1 MHIAEGVLSVPVLVT
16 GAAVTLAGLTVGM
29 KRVGPEKIPKVALL
43 TAAFF
48 VASLVHV
55 PIGPSNAH
63 LVLNGLLGII
73 LGLEAFPAIFIA
85 LLLQAVLFQFGGL
98 TTLGVN
104 TANMAVPG
112 AAFGILAKRFI
123 SLKRPLFSA
132 IVAGACSSLSVL
144 GAGFLVALSLWFSG
158 DSFSIISKI
167 IFTAHLPIAFVEA
180 VLTGMVVRFLL
191 RVRPEILGCNVN
203 FETPRLYEK
212 TNMICLFLM
221 IFFILLPADSHAHRV
236 NLFAWF
242 NGEKVVGKAYYS
254 NGRPA
259 EHAKIEIIGTRI
271 GSRISC
277 TTDEK
282 GRFSFRPPGMDIY
295 RLILHAG
302 QGHRATTLVHVKINK
317 LTKNQDN
324 LPSMKGKDLPKSPGN
339 HGFSSVEALGKNG
352 SSSKDVAKVVDKVLK
367 VRLQPLYRAIED
379 IAISQSRIKIK
390 DVVSGLGYIIGIMGI
405 WAYMSSKRKP

>member
-16 GAAVTLAGLTVGM
+16 GAAVTLAGLTVGI
-29 KRVGPEKIPKVALL
+29 KRVGPEDIPKVALL

-73 LGLEAFPAIFIA
+73 LGWEAFPAIFIA

-112 AAFGILAKRFI
+112 VALGILAKRFI
-123 SLKRPLFSA
+123 SLKRPALSA
-132 IVAGACSSLSVL
+132 TVAGVFSGLSVL

-158 DSFSIISKI
+158 DSFSVVSKI
-167 IFTAHLPIAFVEA
+167 IFSAHLPIAFVEA
-180 VLTGMVVRFLL
+180 LLTGMVVRFLL
-191 RVRPEILGCNVN
+191 RVRPEILGCSVN
-203 FETPRLYEK
+203 FASHSLDEK
-212 TNMICLFLM
+212 TNLICLVFITLFL
-221 IFFILLPADSHAHRV
+221 FLPAVSHAHRV
-236 NLFAWF
+236 NVFAWF

-259 EHAKIEIIGTRI
+259 EHAKIEIIGTRT
-271 GSRISC
+271 GSRLSC
-277 TTDEK
+277 ITDEK
-282 GRFSFRPPGMDIY
+282 GGFSFKPPGKDTY

-302 QGHRATTLVHVKINK
+302 QGHRATTLVNVRIDEQ
-317 LTKNQDN
+317 TKNQDN
-324 LPSMKGKDLPKSPGN
+324 SHNKGKGLSKLQGN
-339 HGFSSVEALGKNG
+339 GGFSSVEGV
-352 SSSKDVAKVVDKVLK
+352 SKDTSSCKDIEKAVDKVLK
-367 VRLQPLYRAIED
+367 VRLQPVYKAIED
-379 IAISQSRIKIK
+379 MAISQSRVKVK

-405 WAYMSSKRKP
+405 WAYMSSRRKP